1 MSGGHDFL
9 MFSLMA
15 AALVAI
21 FGPILLITLWRMR
34 TRQPLKP
41 VLIGMITFFVSAM
54 VLENIPHVYFLKINT
69 VTANFLTSNMLAY
82 AAYGGIMA
90 GLFEEM
96 GRFVAFHFV
105 GLARQGKRTAIS
117 YGIGHGGLE
126 CMLVAGLSYIANF
139 VLYTAYRANMLSGML
154 PEDQMTQIVEGLKTL
169 EPETICLGVFERFS
183 ALILQVALSYIV
195 YKAVKEKKKYLLVV
209 AILLHAGVDFG
220 AVALAGSG
228 ISIVVLEF
236 IIFAYCFMVAMVAF
250 RCYKKDDGF
259 KGTEILE

>member
-1 MSGGHDFL
+1 
-9 MFSLMA
+9 
-15 AALVAI
+15 
-21 FGPILLITLWRMR
+21 
-34 TRQPLKP
+34 
-41 VLIGMITFFVSAM
+41 
-54 VLENIPHVYFLKINT
+54 
-69 VTANFLTSNMLAY
+69 
-82 AAYGGIMA
+82 
-90 GLFEEM
+90 
-96 GRFVAFHFV
+96 
-105 GLARQGKRTAIS
+105 
-117 YGIGHGGLE
+117 
-126 CMLVAGLSYIANF
+126 
-139 VLYTAYRANMLSGML
+139 MLSGML